1 MEIHLR
7 VIGVLLFLLSLI
19 HIGFAKR
26 FNWGEELKSLSLIN
40 KQMMEVHTFFVALT
54 VMLIGLLC
62 WFYANDLVN
71 SQFGRVIAMG
81 LGIFWGIRLLFQFF
95 VYSPKL
101 WRGKPFETTMHIIFS
116 LLWIYM
122 TFVFITVGLNMYA
135 TE

>member
-1 MEIHLR
+1 MEVHLR
-7 VIGVLLFLLSLI
+7 VIGVLLCLLSLI

-26 FNWGEELKSLSLIN
+26 FNWGEELKPLSLIN

-62 WFYANDLVN
+62 WFYADNLVN
-71 SQFGRVIAMG
+71 SAFGRVIAMG

-116 LLWIYM
+116 LLWIYL
-122 TFVFITVGLNMYA
+122 TFVFVTVGLNMYA

>member
-1 MEIHLR
+1 MEVHLR
-7 VIGVLLFLLSLI
+7 VIGVLLCLLSLI

-26 FNWGEELKSLSLIN
+26 FNWGEELKPLSLIN

-62 WFYANDLVN
+62 WFYADNLVN

-116 LLWIYM
+116 LLWIYL

>member
-1 MEIHLR
+1 
-7 VIGVLLFLLSLI
+7 
-19 HIGFAKR
+19 
-26 FNWGEELKSLSLIN
+26 
-40 KQMMEVHTFFVALT
+40 MEVHTFFVALT

-62 WFYANDLVN
+62 WFYADNLVN

-95 VYSPKL
+95 VYSSKL

-116 LLWIYM
+116 LLWIYL

>member
-1 MEIHLR
+1 MEVHLR
-7 VIGVLLFLLSLI
+7 VIGVLLCLLSLI
-19 HIGFAKR
+19 HIGFARR
-26 FNWGEELKSLSLIN
+26 FNWGEELKPLSLIN

-62 WFYANDLVN
+62 WFYADNLVN

-116 LLWIYM
+116 LLWIYL
-122 TFVFITVGLNMYA
+122 TFVFVTVGLNMYA

>member
-1 MEIHLR
+1 
-7 VIGVLLFLLSLI
+7 
-19 HIGFAKR
+19 
-26 FNWGEELKSLSLIN
+26 
-40 KQMMEVHTFFVALT
+40 MEVHTFFVALT

-62 WFYANDLVN
+62 WFYADNLVN

-116 LLWIYM
+116 LLWIYL
-122 TFVFITVGLNMYA
+122 TFVFVTVGLNMYA

>member
-1 MEIHLR
+1 
-7 VIGVLLFLLSLI
+7 
-19 HIGFAKR
+19 
-26 FNWGEELKSLSLIN
+26 
-40 KQMMEVHTFFVALT
+40 MEVHTFFVALT

-62 WFYANDLVN
+62 WFYADNLVN
-71 SQFGRVIAMG
+71 SAFGRVIAMG

-116 LLWIYM
+116 LLWIYL

>member
-1 MEIHLR
+1 
-7 VIGVLLFLLSLI
+7 
-19 HIGFAKR
+19 
-26 FNWGEELKSLSLIN
+26 
-40 KQMMEVHTFFVALT
+40 MEVHTFFVALT

-62 WFYANDLVN
+62 CFYADNLAN

-116 LLWIYM
+116 LLWIYL

>member
-7 VIGVLLFLLSLI
+7 VIGVLLCLLSLI

-26 FNWGEELKSLSLIN
+26 FNWGEELKPLSLIN

-62 WFYANDLVN
+62 WFYADNLVN
-71 SQFGRVIAMG
+71 SQFGCVIAMG

-116 LLWIYM
+116 LLWIYL